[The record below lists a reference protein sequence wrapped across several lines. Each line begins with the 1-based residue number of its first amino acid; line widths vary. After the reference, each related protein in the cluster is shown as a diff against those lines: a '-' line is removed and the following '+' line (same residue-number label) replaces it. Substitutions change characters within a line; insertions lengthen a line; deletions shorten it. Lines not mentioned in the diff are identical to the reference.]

1 MGEGLEPGIS
11 HSFVDDLYDTPESW
25 DTQQCL
31 PGGVG
36 AAGAGSG
43 NGAGGRLGSGRRDIV
58 HPHLYEATPDHS
70 ILKNGLAKST
80 SRYSFQMSM

>member
-1 MGEGLEPGIS
+1 MP
-11 HSFVDDLYDTPESW
+11 DDLYDTPESW

-31 PGGVG
+31 PGGGG
-36 AAGAGSG
+36 APGAPGAGAGEG
-43 NGAGGRLGSGRRDIV
+43 FGEAGGGGGGGRREIV

-80 SRYSFQMSM
+80 SRYSVKCVGCTF